1 MLKQKQKKKYLQQEE
16 ILPRAFPRV
25 AVVLK
30 QSTVTFYKDAMQ
42 VVHEHGGE
50 IRRKK
55 ETNNKTHT
63 KSYPPEISF
72 LPDTS
77 TFVLVSLSFA
87 VTKDSVKS
95 H

>member
-1 MLKQKQKKKYLQQEE
+1 MLKQKQQQKNLQQEE

-30 QSTVTFYKDAMQ
+30 QSTVAFYKDAMQ

-63 KSYPPEISF
+63 KFYPPEISF

-77 TFVLVSLSFA
+77 TFVLVSLPLA